1 MPEWMLIN
9 SIEADPF
16 HDGGLYVAGTRYKLG
31 DFKPYL
37 YYTSNYGED
46 WVEITNGIGEEHFTR
61 VIRADKNKKG
71 LLYAGTETGVYVSY
85 NNGANWHSLQLNLP
99 IVPITDLTV
108 KGHDLIVAT
117 QGRSLWI
124 LDNVHIIQQ
133 ADNSLLQKSHHLYD
147 PALVYRM
154 DGGQNFKVQGSG
166 VNHAAGLQLHYYMA
180 LDPDTCQIDMV
191 ITDEKGDTCRHFS
204 KGAKDKINELKI
216 HQGAGIFS
224 WNLSYPAA
232 KTFPGMINFWA
243 SMAGPKALPGD
254 YKAIMTV
261 NGRSSSTSFSI
272 KNDPLSNA
280 SLADLSR
287 QFDFV
292 KSIRDKL
299 SEVHQTIMDIR
310 ALRTQLKQLQPRIKR
325 DSSYLMLR
333 DLGLGIDS
341 SLTSV
346 EKALYQTQNRSPQ
359 DPLNFPIRLNNKLGH
374 LNALS
379 YGDYPPTEQALAVR
393 DELFRKIEKNIKQFK
408 QVLKQDVVR
417 FNTLFRQQ
425 MVDVIWL
432 EPSN

>member
-1 MPEWMLIN
+1 
-9 SIEADPF
+9 
-16 HDGGLYVAGTRYKLG
+16 
-31 DFKPYL
+31 
-37 YYTSNYGED
+37 
-46 WVEITNGIGEEHFTR
+46 
-61 VIRADKNKKG
+61 
-71 LLYAGTETGVYVSY
+71 
-85 NNGANWHSLQLNLP
+85 
-99 IVPITDLTV
+99 
-108 KGHDLIVAT
+108 
-117 QGRSLWI
+117 
-124 LDNVHIIQQ
+124 
-133 ADNSLLQKSHHLYD
+133 
-147 PALVYRM
+147 
-154 DGGQNFKVQGSG
+154 
-166 VNHAAGLQLHYYMA
+166 
-180 LDPDTCQIDMV
+180 
-191 ITDEKGDTCRHFS
+191 
-204 KGAKDKINELKI
+204 
-216 HQGAGIFS
+216 
-224 WNLSYPAA
+224 
-232 KTFPGMINFWA
+232 
-243 SMAGPKALPGD
+243 
-254 YKAIMTV
+254 MTV

-333 DLGLGIDS
+333 DLGVGIDS